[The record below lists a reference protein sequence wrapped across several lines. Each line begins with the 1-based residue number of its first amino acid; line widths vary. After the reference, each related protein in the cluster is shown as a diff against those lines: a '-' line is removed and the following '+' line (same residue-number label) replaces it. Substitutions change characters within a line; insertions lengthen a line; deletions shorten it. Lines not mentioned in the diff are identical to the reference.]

1 MEDQKL
7 VIDKLSATNYS
18 TWKFKLKHLLIAK
31 ELFGY
36 CDGSTEEPA
45 GDATAAV
52 KKAYSLNSQKALSQI
67 VLAVSDE
74 FIYLITECE
83 TPKEAWDKLQSHF
96 ERDTLANRIYLKK
109 QYFRAVMKDG
119 ECVEVHLKRMKDI
132 VNKLSAIKVT
142 ISEEDQV
149 VTLLGSLPESYST
162 VVTALEAQKP
172 ETLTL
177 TFVQNALLNEEQ
189 KRGQKVLE
197 SPSVGGGRTSASSD
211 TALHTESNI
220 RCFNCNQ
227 LGHRAKWCSQQLRQY
242 SSYRGRGGRSR
253 GRGQHNAKLVT
264 DGNHHESTVA
274 ESNYEE
280 SAFPVGEVRD
290 DTKNEWLID
299 SGASRHMSP
308 DEAIFTSYTKFE
320 MPEKV
325 AIADGRLVDAV
336 GSGNIQ
342 ISVKLNRQVQRKA
355 TLYDVLHVPALKQN
369 LFSVKSATSKGMV
382 VQFGHSR
389 CWIKDRSSMVHAMG
403 TLVGKLYYIDLES
416 SVHRANLVKSNTVW
430 HKRLAHINHATIKRM
445 DREQLV
451 SGADLSSVNVD
462 ICDPCVK
469 GKMARKTFKSRDN
482 IKSTR
487 PLEIVHS
494 DVCGPMQNVSL
505 GGSRYFVSFIDDFS
519 RYAHVYF
526 IDNKSD
532 VFSVFQNFEAYV
544 SNQTGQTIATLRTDG
559 GGEYVSTEFEKYL
572 QLQGIHHELSVRYL
586 PQQNG
591 VAERYNRTICELARA
606 LIIDADLPKSFW
618 AEAVSTAVY
627 VRNRVPTNAHQEAT
641 TPYQKWHHCK
651 PDISNLR
658 AFGSLAYSH
667 VPDQLRQK
675 LDDKAEVMMMV
686 GYSLR
691 SKAYRLF
698 NPTTSQV
705 VVRRDVVFDENKL
718 GVPKLKEIESEK
730 NSQTLTVDV
739 PVASSDQS
747 IVTRRSERNRFPTIR
762 YGIDDYVNHVACL
775 ASNVIEPQSM
785 LEAMNSPQSE
795 QWLKAAEEEYNALI
809 ENQTWALTQLPPDRK
824 VIGSKWVFKAK
835 CLPDGSVDRF
845 KARLVAQGYSQQ
857 PGIDYDETF
866 SPVVQRSS
874 LRTLLS
880 YGLNR
885 GMLIHQ
891 MDVVTAFLNGTLT
904 EEIYIKQ
911 PNGFVSP
918 GNEELVC
925 KLNRSIYG
933 LKQSPRCW
941 NMVLDE
947 YLKSLGFVSS
957 GADQCVYVYDD
968 SNAKVI
974 LAVYVDDII
983 ILSDTEKSMQDIKQS
998 LNKRFKMKDL
1008 GQLHFCLGINAEFNG
1023 TTLKLH
1029 QKHYVHQILEKF
1041 GMSNCNAAT
1050 TPLAID
1056 VQLVRNDGS
1065 KPVDPT
1071 LYQSIVGSLLYAS
1084 TATRPD
1090 IAHSVGV
1097 LSKFNASPTETHL
1110 TAAKRVLRYL
1120 KGTLDHGITFYK
1132 SSDVSLPMIYSDAN
1146 WAENDENR
1154 HSISGN
1160 VFIYN
1165 CGPISWL
1172 SKRQSTIALST
1183 TEAEYISAFDATRE
1197 AAWLRQLLADVTGH
1211 KVPPIKLYI
1220 DNQSAISIAN
1230 NTNVSKRSKHMDV
1243 KFHYIRQEIQNQRI
1257 VTEYCPTD
1265 SMIADILTK
1274 PLSRNRFMTLR
1285 DMLGVS

>member
-1 MEDQKL
+1 MTMEDQKHI
-7 VIDKLSATNYS
+7 VDKLSATNYP

-45 GDATAAV
+45 AEATAAV
-52 KKAYSLNSQKALSQI
+52 KKTYKLHSQKALSQI

-83 TPKEAWDKLQSHF
+83 TPKAAWDRLQSHF

-109 QYFRAVMKDG
+109 QYFRAIMKDG
-119 ECVEVHLKRMKDI
+119 ESVEAHLKRMKDI

-149 VTLLGSLPESYST
+149 VTLLGSLPEGYST

-177 TFVQNALLNEEQ
+177 EFVQNALLNEEQ
-189 KRGQKVLE
+189 KRRQRVPE
-197 SPSVGGGRTSASSD
+197 SSGVRGGRTSASSD
-211 TALHTESNI
+211 TALHAESDI
-220 RCFNCNQ
+220 RCYNCNQ
-227 LGHRAKWCSQQLRQY
+227 FGHIARWCSSQQHQN
-242 SSYRGRGGRSR
+242 SGYRGRGGRGR
-253 GRGQHNAKLVT
+253 GRWQHNAKLAADSHRESSVT
-264 DGNHHESTVA
+264 EIN
-274 ESNYEE
+274 NEE
-280 SAFPVGEVRD
+280 SAFPVGEVSD

-308 DEAIFTSYTKFE
+308 DEAMFTSYTKFE
-320 MPEKV
+320 KPEKV
-325 AIADGRLVDAV
+325 AIADGSVVDAL

-369 LFSVKSATSKGMV
+369 LFSVKSTTSKGMV
-382 VQFGHSR
+382 IQFGHSR
-389 CWIKDRSSMVHAMG
+389 CWIRDRSSRVHAMG
-403 TLVGKLYYIDLES
+403 TLVGKLYYLDLES
-416 SVHRANLVKSNTVW
+416 SVHNANLAMSNTVL

-445 DREQLV
+445 DHEQLV
-451 SGADLSSVNVD
+451 TGADLSSVKVGV
-462 ICDPCVK
+462 CDPCVK
-469 GKMARKTFKSRDN
+469 GKMIRKIFKSRDY

-487 PLEIVHS
+487 PLELVHS
-494 DVCGPMQNVSL
+494 DVCGPMENVSL

-519 RYAHVYF
+519 RYTHVYF
-526 IDNKSD
+526 IDKKSD
-532 VFSVFQNFEAYV
+532 VFSVFRDFEASV

-559 GGEYVSTEFEKYL
+559 GGEYISAEFEQYL
-572 QLQGIHHELSVRYL
+572 QLQGIHHELSVRYS

-618 AEAVSTAVY
+618 AEAISTAVY
-627 VRNRVPTNAHQEAT
+627 VRNRAPTNAHKEVT
-641 TPYQKWHHCK
+641 TPYQKWYHCR

-658 AFGSLAYSH
+658 VFGSLAYTH
-667 VPDQLRQK
+667 IPDQLRQK

-691 SKAYRLF
+691 SKAYRLY
-698 NPTTSQV
+698 NPATGQIV
-705 VVRRDVVFDENKL
+705 IRRDVVFDEDKL
-718 GVPKLKEIESEK
+718 GVPNTKRSQCEDD
-730 NSQTLTVDV
+730 SQTLSIDI
-739 PVASSDQS
+739 PDASSDQLMT
-747 IVTRRSERNRFPTIR
+747 TRRSERSKYPVVR
-762 YGIDDYVNHVACL
+762 YGIDDYVSHVACL
-775 ASNVIEPQSM
+775 ARDVIEPQSM
-785 LEAMNSPQSE
+785 SEARNSPQSK
-795 QWLKAAEEEYNALI
+795 QWQKAAEEEYNALM
-809 ENQTWALTQLPPDRK
+809 ENQTWTLTQLPPGRK
-824 VIGSKWVFKAK
+824 YIGSKWVFKAK
-835 CLPDGSVDRF
+835 CKADGSVDRF

-857 PGIDYDETF
+857 PGVDYDETF

-885 GMLIHQ
+885 GMIVHQ
-891 MDVVTAFLNGTLT
+891 MDVVTAFLNGVLN
-904 EEIYIKQ
+904 EEIYMKQ

-925 KLNRSIYG
+925 KLNRSLYG
-933 LKQSPRCW
+933 LKQSSRCW
-941 NMVLDE
+941 NLALDD
-947 YLKSLGFVSS
+947 YLKSLGFSPS
-957 GADQCVYVYDD
+957 QADQCVYVRDVREV
-968 SNAKVI
+968 KVI

-983 ILSDTEKSMQDIKQS
+983 ILSDTEQSMQDIKQS
-998 LNKRFKMKDL
+998 LNQKFKMKDL
-1008 GQLHFCLGINAEFNG
+1008 GQLQFCLGINAEFTG

-1029 QKHYVHQILEKF
+1029 QKHYLQQILEKY
-1041 GMSNCNAAT
+1041 GMSNCNIAA
-1050 TPLAID
+1050 TPLATD
-1056 VQLVRNDGS
+1056 VALVRDDGS
-1065 KPVDPT
+1065 KPVDST
-1071 LYQSIVGSLLYAS
+1071 LYQSIIGSLLYAS

-1110 TAAKRVLRYL
+1110 TAAKRILRYL
-1120 KGTLDHGITFYK
+1120 KGTLNYGIIFSK
-1132 SSDVSLPMIYSDAN
+1132 SSDSPVGYSDAN

-1160 VFIYN
+1160 VFMSS

-1172 SKRQSTIALST
+1172 SKRQSTIALSS

-1197 AAWLRQLLADVTGH
+1197 AAWLRQLLLDVTGH
-1211 KVPPIKLYI
+1211 EISSIKLYI

-1243 KFHYIRQEIQNQRI
+1243 KYHYIRQEVQNQHI
-1257 VTEYCPTD
+1257 TTEYCPTD
-1265 SMIADILTK
+1265 SMIADIFTK
-1274 PLSRNRFMTLR
+1274 PLSRDRFRTLR